1 LIPVLLFGEIS
12 KEIHSKLSE
21 VKNLIAKNSLLK
33 ADLILKRVLEKA
45 GSREERDLINYF
57 QANLYLLQGN
67 SSLATLLLNSILQSK
82 LLNREI
88 LNEVEREVVNLH
100 MNRKEF
106 YSALQFVKSVDGREN
121 VAMKYKIYKGLGDF
135 RESYRYLEILID
147 GGSKNFEF
155 WEDYIMF
162 LQSFGIENSKIDT
175 SSLLLSLSY
184 PEEFQTFTSIFE
196 KYKLYFHK
204 AEFLHFGIENGFL
217 RGSKN
222 EILDVLQIYK
232 SFGDLYNLERFLNTL
247 IALERIPEKEI
258 FQIELA
264 KLYLETGDFE
274 KVEELLQN
282 IESGEKYMI
291 LGELFQLLGM
301 EAEAQKSFLRATH
314 FPETRG
320 ESLKMLQD

>member
-1 LIPVLLFGEIS
+1 MIPVLLFGEIS